1 MILEGAKSCEGSDE
15 LLPSSTARERFIID
29 NCKTIFFAGHESTAI
44 TASWCLKLLAIHH
57 DWPDRVSEEVL
68 EVCGN
73 GNPDA
78 NKLRSMKTVSLD
90 HQYNRTKSFQI
101 FISILMFNLQLT
113 MVIQETL
120 RLYFTAMFIG
130 RRAYQDIDFT
140 CEISLNF
147 TCSQL

>member
-15 LLPSSTARERFIID
+15 LLPSSTARERFNLD

-44 TASWCLKLLAIHH
+44 TASWCLTLLAIHH

-78 NKLRSMKTVSLD
+78 NKLRSMKT
-90 HQYNRTKSFQI
+90 
-101 FISILMFNLQLT
+101 LT

-147 TCSQL
+147 TCSHL